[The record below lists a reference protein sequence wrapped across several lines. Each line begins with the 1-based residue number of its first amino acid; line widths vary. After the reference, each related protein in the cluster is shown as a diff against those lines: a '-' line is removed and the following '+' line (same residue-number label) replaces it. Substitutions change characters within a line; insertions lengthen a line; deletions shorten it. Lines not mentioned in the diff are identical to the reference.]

1 MIAESEAVLTTADG
15 VTLEARVAV
24 PASPKAGLVACHPH
38 PLYGGDMD
46 NPVVVRVTEV
56 CGALGFATLRFNF
69 RGVGRST
76 GTHGEGR
83 AETRDVEAALAYLR
97 GALGPAR
104 PLALAGYSFGA
115 VVASRVATA
124 GSSPAGGLAA
134 LALIAPPLA
143 RTGEEPFAGLASFAA
158 PLLIAAGS
166 QDEYGPRPML
176 DALAQRLPRAT
187 LAIIEGA
194 NHFFFG
200 KLYPLGE
207 AVEAWARRLVAGE
220 SGRSRRAG

>member
-1 MIAESEAVLTTADG
+1 MLTTSDG
-15 VTLEARVAV
+15 VTLEARLAV
-24 PASPKAGLVACHPH
+24 PSAPQAGVVACHPH

-56 CGALGFATLRFNF
+56 CGELGFATLRFNF

-83 AETRDVEAALAYLR
+83 AETSDVEAALAHLR
-97 GALGPAR
+97 SVLASGQ

-115 VVASRVATA
+115 VVAARA
-124 GSSPAGGLAA
+124 AGGGSASSSLAG
-134 LALIAPPLA
+134 LALIAPPLGL
-143 RTGEEPFAGLASFAA
+143 TGEEPFVGLAGFPK

-166 QDEYGPRPML
+166 QDEYCPRPAL
-176 DALAQRLPRAT
+176 EALAQRLPGVVPQ
-187 LAIIEGA
+187 IIEGA

-200 KLYPLGE
+200 KLYPLGQAVAVWGRTLE
-207 AVEAWARRLVAGE
+207 ARQA
-220 SGRSRRAG
+220 GRSRGTG